1 MNVFRLNDAEIAFG
15 DRKILDSQSLQIDRG
30 ERVILIGRNGAGK
43 STLLRVISGA
53 LNLDDGTRWIN
64 DERKAAY
71 LDQSV
76 PDGLEKT
83 IYEVVVAGLGELGD
97 CLNRYEVLSK
107 RADFQQEKILN
118 EFSELSEKI
127 DHLGGWDVKYRVDKT
142 LDELSLSGDS
152 EMKNSSGGIRRR
164 VMLAQALVSGPE
176 LLLLDEPTNHLDI
189 DSIDQLQSTLL
200 SLDTSL
206 VMVSHDRALIDSV
219 ATRIVEIDR
228 GILTS
233 YPGNYQNYLERKR
246 KEMEEELVHNKLF
259 EKELAKEESWIREG
273 IKARR
278 TRNEG
283 RVRRLEKMRLERSRR
298 QDKQGN
304 VKLSVEEGQRSGN
317 IVFDLENVDF
327 GFDEKILT
335 NFSSVVR
342 RKDRVGIIGAN
353 GSGKSTLIRLML
365 GELEPQAGQVI
376 RGTNLQVAYFDQQRD
391 NLDPKKTVKD
401 SVADRNEH
409 VEVNGVRK
417 HVVGYL
423 GDFLFPPH
431 YMNVSVS
438 KLSGG
443 EKNRLLLAKLF
454 AKPANLL
461 VLDEPTNDL
470 DIETLELL
478 EELLADFAGTIL
490 LVSHDRTFLDSV
502 VTSTI
507 VFDEEGCVREFVGG
521 YSDWQRQASQ
531 SNREAKTLIQ
541 GSEDKI
547 REQVKKDSKKLGFKE
562 QRELEAMPELIGSL
576 EELLARLNVEVSDP
590 GFYKQEK
597 TSVKEILDKLED
609 TKDQIDEA
617 YRRWEFLTESNDEE
631 S

>member
-327 GFDEKILT
+327 GFDEKILA

-547 REQVKKDSKKLGFKE
+547 KEQVKKDSKKLGFKE

-590 GFYKQEK
+590 GFYKQGK

-609 TKDQIDEA
+609 TKGLIDEA